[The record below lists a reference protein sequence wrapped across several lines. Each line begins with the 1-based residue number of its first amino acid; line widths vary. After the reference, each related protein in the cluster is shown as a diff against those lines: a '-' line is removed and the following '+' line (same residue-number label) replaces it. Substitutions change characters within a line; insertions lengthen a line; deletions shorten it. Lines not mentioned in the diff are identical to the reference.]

1 MNTNTWFVT
10 SAGRKIPWI
19 IYGTAWK
26 KERTQDLVVKAVHA
40 GFRGI
45 DTACQPKHYNQSQV
59 GEALH
64 LLQERGIARNEIYL
78 QTKFTSIDGQ
88 DPASVPYDVHASV
101 EEQVKQSFEVSLQ
114 NLQTEY
120 IDTLILHSPLRKYE
134 QTLEVW
140 RAMESIVASGQVY
153 QLGISN
159 FYDLALVERLYED
172 VEVKP
177 VVLQNRFYQ
186 ETGYDKEL
194 REFCSNKGMFYE
206 SFWTLTANPHVL
218 SSNAIKAIAQKH
230 RKTAPQIFFRFLNQS
245 GIVFLTGTCD
255 EQHMLEDLSILEFE
269 LSEQEMV
276 LIRLVL
282 GLE

>member
-1 MNTNTWFVT
+1 MNTNNRFLT
-10 SAGRKIPWI
+10 STGRVIPWC

-26 KERTQDLVVKAVHA
+26 KERTANLVVKAIEA
-40 GFRGI
+40 GFRGV
-45 DTACQPKHYNQSQV
+45 DTACQPRHYNESQV
-59 GEALH
+59 GDALKRV
-64 LLQERGIARNEIYL
+64 LGKGIRREEIYL
-78 QTKFTSIDGQ
+78 QTKYTAIDGQ
-88 DPASVPYDVHASV
+88 DPKSVPYTVNASV
-101 EEQVKQSFEVSLQ
+101 TEQVNQSVEVSLK
-114 NLQTEY
+114 NLQTSY
-120 IDTLILHSPLRKYE
+120 IDTLILHSPMRDYE
-134 QTLEVW
+134 QTLEAW
-140 RAMESIVASGQVY
+140 RTMESIVASGQVY

-230 RKTAPQIFFRFLNQS
+230 GKTAPQIFFRFLNQS
-245 GIVFLTGTCD
+245 RVVFLTGTCD